1 MIRHLA
7 TVLGERHRGA
17 LRAYLCWLVGY
28 AVLEGLAMV
37 ALVPALRALLDGD
50 TDGALRWLGVLA
62 GAVLLTC
69 VARYQQAMKG
79 FGLALTT
86 LETLHERLGDH
97 IATLPLGWF
106 SSEKVGRL
114 SRSATSGTFM
124 VTNVFAHMLTPVVS
138 GIITPATVGL
148 AVLVLDWRLGLV
160 IALSAPVVWTIHR
173 WSAGAISRTEEERD
187 GADALAASRVVEFA
201 RTQKTLR
208 AFGRGTEGY
217 RPLEEAIEN
226 RGRAGGNMLR
236 QTMPKLL
243 AGGLAVQLSFVLL
256 VVVGVVLVLN
266 AAIDPVTLVVLLALS
281 ARFVGP
287 LTEVAGRS
295 GMLRMAANDLSRLA
309 SVLNEPPLPVPA
321 DPKPVTKP
329 GEIEFTDVTFGYREG
344 TPVLDGLSLTIP
356 PRTMTAVV
364 GASGSGKTTLTR
376 LVMRF
381 FDANQG
387 TVKVGGVD
395 VRELSTE
402 DLMAQ
407 VSLVMQDVYLFDD
420 TLEANIRIGRP
431 GATEEE
437 LREAARIAGVD
448 EIVERLPEGW
458 ATRVGEG
465 GASLSGGERQRVS
478 VARAVL
484 KDAPIVL
491 LDEATAALD
500 PANERHVQNALH
512 TLMSRS
518 TLLVIAHQLPTVVA
532 ADQILVLDG
541 DRVAES
547 GRHADLLA
555 GGGRY
560 AEFWNRRRRG
570 SGWRLVAEADA

>member
-28 AVLEGLAMV
+28 AVMEGLAMV

-160 IALSAPVVWTIHR
+160 IVLSAPVVWTIHR
-173 WSAGAISRTEEERD
+173 WSAAAISRTEEQRD

-256 VVVGVVLVLN
+256 VVVGVLLVLN

-309 SVLNEPPLPVPA
+309 AVLNEPPLPVP
-321 DPKPVTKP
+321 DNPKPVTRP
-329 GEIEFTDVTFGYREG
+329 GEIEFADVTFGYRTEI
-344 TPVLDGLSLTIP
+344 PVLAGLTLTIP

-387 TVKVGGVD
+387 IVKVGGVD

-437 LREAARIAGVD
+437 LREAARVAGVD
-448 EIVERLPEGW
+448 EIVERLPRGW

-512 TLMSRS
+512 ALMSRS

-541 DRVAES
+541 GRVAEA

-555 GGGRY
+555 AGGRY
-560 AEFWNRRRRG
+560 ADFWHRRQRG